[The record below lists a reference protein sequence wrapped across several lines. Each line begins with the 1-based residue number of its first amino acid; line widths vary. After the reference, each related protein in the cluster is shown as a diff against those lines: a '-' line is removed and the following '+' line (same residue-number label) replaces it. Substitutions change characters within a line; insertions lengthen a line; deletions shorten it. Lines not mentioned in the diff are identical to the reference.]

1 MRLKNIPGAME
12 KVDNSSFLIKNPSQ
26 YKGSFNKIF
35 NNDNPIHLEIGIGRG
50 NFIYNMALKNPDIN
64 FIGIEKYDSVM
75 VKVVER
81 LDKNG
86 LDNLR
91 LIKMDATYINDIF
104 DHEIDLIY
112 LNFSD
117 PWPKK
122 RHADRRL
129 SSIKFLQRY
138 DNLFKNTKTIIM
150 KTDNRSLFENSLIS
164 FTNYGYKIDEISL
177 DLYSD
182 NIVDNIPTE
191 YEIKFVNKGNSI
203 YRVRVS
209 K

>member
-182 NIVDNIPTE
+182 NIVDNISTE